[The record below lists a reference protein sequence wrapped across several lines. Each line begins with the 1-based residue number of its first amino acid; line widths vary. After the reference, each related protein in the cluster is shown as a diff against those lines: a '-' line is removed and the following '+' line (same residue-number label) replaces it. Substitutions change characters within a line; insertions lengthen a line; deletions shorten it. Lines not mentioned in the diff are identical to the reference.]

1 MRITQSMLSQTALD
15 GMQTNLLRLSK
26 TQLQAS
32 TTKRV
37 NKPED
42 DPFAVERSLGYRAQI
57 QAGKATLANI
67 GLSNDWLSA
76 SDKALGD
83 MSTLLNRAKSLALQG
98 ANDSMGVDERGA
110 LAAEVDGLVEEAV
123 AIANTQHGDHYLF
136 SGFQISTR
144 PFEYD
149 SATSTVTYNGDNG
162 LMMREAEPG
171 SEMSINVSDETLFTD
186 VFSSLTDLRDALQT
200 DPFVHADVETVLADF
215 DTQNDRILDV
225 QAAMGTKARRL
236 ENTTDRIEASQLSLK
251 TLLSNAEDADMAQV
265 VTDLQQQQYIYQAAL
280 SVNGQVLRTS
290 LLDYLG

>member
-42 DPFAVERSLGYRAQI
+42 DPAAVERSLGYRAQI
-57 QAGKATLANI
+57 QAGQATLSNI
-67 GLSNDWLSA
+67 GLSSDWLSA
-76 SDKALGD
+76 SDNALGD
-83 MSTLLNRAKSLALQG
+83 MATLIDRTKSLALQG
-98 ANDSMGVDERGA
+98 ANDSLGTDERKS
-110 LAAEVDGLVEEAV
+110 LAAEVEGLLDEAV

-136 SGFQISTR
+136 AGFKVDTR
-144 PFEYD
+144 PFDYD
-149 SATSTVTYNGDNG
+149 SATGTVTYNGDNG

-171 SEMSINVSDETLFTD
+171 TEMSVNVSDETLFTD
-186 VFSSLTDLRDALQT
+186 VLGSLIGLRDSLQA
-200 DPFVHADVETVLADF
+200 DPFVHDDVSTILGDL
-215 DTQNDRILDV
+215 DTQRDTVLDV

-236 ENTTDRIEASQLSLK
+236 ENASARIQASQTSLK
-251 TLLSNAEDADMAQV
+251 GLLSDAEDADMAQV
-265 VTDLQQQQYIYQAAL
+265 LTDLQQQQYIYQAAL